1 MMERNEMRKRVKKQL
16 DKSRYEHTLGVMY
29 TAASLAMAHGYP
41 MEDAMIAGLLHDCA
55 KNIPDDEKLKLC
67 KKHHIP
73 INPTEQER
81 PCLLHAKLGA
91 FLAQTEYGIKNQG
104 ILHAIQVHT
113 TGEPD
118 MSMLDQI
125 IYIADYIEP
134 MRDKAPDLKEVRKL
148 AFADLNRCVARILHD
163 TLTYLHEKGGKID
176 PGTQRTYDYY
186 RQFEEKTNC
195 P

>member
-1 MMERNEMRKRVKKQL
+1 MERNEMRKRVKKQL

-41 MEDAMIAGLLHDCA
+41 VEDAMIAGLLHDCA

-67 KKHHIP
+67 KKNHIP
-73 INPTEQER
+73 INSTEQER

-118 MSMLDQI
+118 MSTLDQI

-134 MRDKAPDLKEVRKL
+134 MRDKAPDLEEVRKL
-148 AFADLNRCVARILHD
+148 AFTDLNLCVARILHD

-176 PGTQRTYDYY
+176 PGTQRSYDYY
-186 RQFEEKTNC
+186 RQFEEKTIYQ
-195 P
+195 

>member
-1 MMERNEMRKRVKKQL
+1 MERNEMRKRVKKQL
-16 DKSRYEHTLGVMY
+16 DKNRYEHTLGVMY
-29 TAASLAMAHGYP
+29 TAASLAMAYGYP
-41 MEDAMIAGLLHDCA
+41 MEDAMTAGLLHDCA
-55 KNIPDDEKLKLC
+55 KNIPDEEKLKIC

-73 INPTEQER
+73 VNSTEQER

-91 FLAQTEYGIKNQG
+91 FLAKTEYGIKNQS
-104 ILHAIQVHT
+104 ILHAIEVHT
-113 TGEPD
+113 TGEPK
-118 MSMLDQI
+118 MSILDQI

-134 MRDKAPDLKEVRKL
+134 MRDKAPDLDEIRRL
-148 AFADLNRCVARILHD
+148 AFIDLNRCVARILRD

-195 P
+195 H